1 MMKGLTMIENIDIA
15 YCMAKLEDRIRREW
29 ISAKNYLD
37 YCSFVRDCNAREM
50 SKIAALG
57 VEDPVYERII
67 ARREIMIYAFEVA
80 FGVDYL

>member
-1 MMKGLTMIENIDIA
+1 MIDNIDIA
-15 YCMAKLEDRIRREW
+15 HCMAKLEDRIRREW
-29 ISAKNYLD
+29 NSAKNYLD
-37 YCSFVRDCNAREM
+37 CCDGN
-50 SKIAALG
+50 